1 MDVKP
6 IKLVPKK
13 AGNGYISS
21 FTINISLKE
30 ALQLGFI
37 NEDKTIN
44 NIEKIIDD
52 GTLIIRK
59 APVKQGAFR
68 FCDKNKF
75 IRSFPCYYYST

>member
-1 MDVKP
+1 MDIKK

-44 NIEKIIDD
+44 DIEKVIDND
-52 GTLIIRK
+52 NLIIRK
-59 APVKQGAFR
+59 APAK
-68 FCDKNKF
+68 
-75 IRSFPCYYYST
+75 